1 MANAKSNSTQNKN
14 LTDKERIEQLSREEK
29 NRAAYAAVKDA
40 LSTIDLTQSRSISYN
55 TYSRESLRSYLQNPA
70 SDTNQK
76 NLRKLSNYLYTVS
89 HVYRRLI
96 NFKASQI
103 ELKSWVV
110 YPNITS
116 EDKVDTTSILENYEK
131 VNKYIHSMNMES
143 QIRKCMLRAWKDD
156 VVYGF
161 CYGDPEN
168 DGEFF
173 IHLLDPDY
181 CKISSQHY
189 HNGVLNFAFDLSFFD
204 SSSNA
209 YYLEVYDPIF
219 KKLYNK
225 YQADTSQRW
234 AELPIEKT
242 ICLKINLE
250 NLDYPLPPLSGL
262 LDGIINL
269 ADLQAVQDL
278 KDELEAYKLIYAKI
292 NTIPGT
298 KDVDDFEID
307 LNLANAFYEK
317 LQSAIPDNI
326 NMALSPMELKSIDF
340 NTNNANDV
348 NIISEAYE
356 NIINANGGIVLNQN
370 KITNS
375 ASFKLAL
382 QFDSMDAMAP
392 VTQINAWI
400 NLWLI
405 NHLGETGMVVEYSDV
420 SPYFVNDKID
430 QLLKLAQYGL
440 PVKLELASLASTN
453 PVKERGM
460 SLMEDILGLGT
471 TAWSKPLVSSN
482 VQSGNADNGDGS
494 EGRPTSDGPLSDEG
508 ENTRDGNKN
517 DK

>member
-1 MANAKSNSTQNKN
+1 MAEKQ
-14 LTDKERIEQLSREEK
+14 LTEKERIEFLRRDERNK
-29 NRAAYAAVKDA
+29 AAYAAVKDA
-40 LSTIDLTQSRSISYN
+40 LALIDLTQNKSITYT

-70 SDTNQK
+70 SESNQK

-96 NFKASQI
+96 NFKAYQI
-103 ELKSWVV
+103 QLKSWTV
-110 YPNITS
+110 YPDIILTEEPDMENILQNY
-116 EDKVDTTSILENYEK
+116 DTVT
-131 VNKYIHSMNMES
+131 KYIRNMDMKS
-143 QIRKCMLRAWKDD
+143 QILKCMLQAWKND

-181 CKISSQHY
+181 CKISSQQY
-189 HNGVLNFAFDLSFFD
+189 YRGVLNFAFDLSYFD
-204 SSSNA
+204 SGTNS
-209 YYLEVYDPIF
+209 YYLDIYDPIF

-225 YQADTSQRW
+225 YKSDNTQRW
-234 AELPIEKT
+234 AELPIENT
-242 ICLKINLE
+242 FCLKINIDT
-250 NLDYPLPPLSGL
+250 LDYPIPPLSGL
-262 LDGIINL
+262 FDSIISL

-292 NTIPGT
+292 DTISGT

-307 LNLANAFYEK
+307 LELANKFFQK
-317 LQSAIPDNI
+317 LQAALPANIAIA
-326 NMALSPMELKSIDF
+326 MSPMKLEAIDF
-340 NTNNANDV
+340 NSNNANDV

-375 ASFKLAL
+375 ASFNKAL

-392 VTQINAWI
+392 VEQINAWV
-400 NLWLI
+400 NLWVL

-420 SPYFVNDKID
+420 SPYFVDDRID
-430 QLLKLAQYGL
+430 QLLKAGGYGV
-440 PVKLELASLASTN
+440 PIKMELASLLNAN

-460 SLMEDILGLGT
+460 SYLENALGLT
-471 TAWSKPLVSSN
+471 VSSWNKPLISSN
-482 VQSGNADNGDGS
+482 TQSGNVENGDGS
-494 EGRPTSDGPLSDEG
+494 EGAPEKDEGDLSDEG
-508 ENTRDGNKN
+508 QSTRDK
-517 DK
+517 K